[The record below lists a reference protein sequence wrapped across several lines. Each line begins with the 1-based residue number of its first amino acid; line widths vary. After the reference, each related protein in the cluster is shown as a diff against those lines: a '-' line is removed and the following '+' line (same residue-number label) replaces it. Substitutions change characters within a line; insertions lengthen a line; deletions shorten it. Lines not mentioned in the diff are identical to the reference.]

1 MDALKTKRGAV
12 KRSPTRFE
20 TLVNSKDV
28 DIPALNVFWSLIH
41 RLLSN
46 LEKFKFKLKSH
57 APIKMNSKP
66 KKRIVMPLKVNMMK
80 ISGRLVILLLDQNDQ
95 LVR

>member
-28 DIPALNVFWSLIH
+28 DIPALNVFLEPNSSLIKQF
-41 RLLSN
+41 R
-46 LEKFKFKLKSH
+46 
-57 APIKMNSKP
+57 
-66 KKRIVMPLKVNMMK
+66 K
-80 ISGRLVILLLDQNDQ
+80 IQV
-95 LVR
+95 